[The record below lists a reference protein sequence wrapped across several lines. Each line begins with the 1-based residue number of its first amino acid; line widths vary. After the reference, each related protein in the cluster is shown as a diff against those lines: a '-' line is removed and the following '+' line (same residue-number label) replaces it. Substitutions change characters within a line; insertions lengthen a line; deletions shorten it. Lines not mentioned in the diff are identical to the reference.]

1 MTAPFPTVR
10 KRVGIVSQRE
20 STATGAIDLSKL
32 LEFGPW
38 TGVRLA
44 VVVLGAAGFLI
55 YGSTAQLLG
64 LAIPVLVKEW
74 HLTRGA
80 FVPVVVGGL
89 ATISLGS
96 IFAGALGDKFGPKR
110 TLGASMLLVAL
121 ATAAGALS
129 NSLPW
134 FVLARI
140 IAGLGIGGTM
150 PNAISLIAEY
160 APKKYNS
167 NIILAAAIFT
177 PIGGIMAG
185 YLAALEESGVSWR
198 ALFMICAAVSAI
210 AALGSMVLVPES
222 ARFLFPRPSRRIEF
236 HKVMRRLGVRDAAQ
250 ASFTDS
256 APHSGVASPIF
267 LLKSEYRWNTLAICA
282 SFIFIT
288 IIIYMLYSWLPAGL
302 SAQGL
307 RPRSVGQDMV
317 AFNVGGI
324 GGAALSVALIG
335 RFSTRLLLILSGT
348 LGTGVAL
355 ALMVFPP
362 VANGALWYGAMGA
375 LLFCAHMNFVFS
387 AVIAIAVQLFPPSLR
402 ATGMGLAYG
411 SGKLVAVAAVA
422 GGNAVLNFG
431 GLSALFGTCALLLA
445 LGFVCAL
452 FIRTRSQIDP
462 AEA

>member
-1 MTAPFPTVR
+1 M
-10 KRVGIVSQRE
+10 SQRE

-222 ARFLFPRPSRRIEF
+222 ARFLFRGQVAGSNFTRSCGVWACATRRKHRLPTARRIPAW
-236 HKVMRRLGVRDAAQ
+236 RLPFFC
-250 ASFTDS
+250 S
-256 APHSGVASPIF
+256 
-267 LLKSEYRWNTLAICA
+267 N
-282 SFIFIT
+282 
-288 IIIYMLYSWLPAGL
+288 
-302 SAQGL
+302 
-307 RPRSVGQDMV
+307 RSIDG
-317 AFNVGGI
+317 
-324 GGAALSVALIG
+324 
-335 RFSTRLLLILSGT
+335 
-348 LGTGVAL
+348 
-355 ALMVFPP
+355 
-362 VANGALWYGAMGA
+362 
-375 LLFCAHMNFVFS
+375 
-387 AVIAIAVQLFPPSLR
+387 
-402 ATGMGLAYG
+402 
-411 SGKLVAVAAVA
+411 
-422 GGNAVLNFG
+422 
-431 GLSALFGTCALLLA
+431 
-445 LGFVCAL
+445 
-452 FIRTRSQIDP
+452 TRSRF
-462 AEA
+462 ARRSSSSRS